1 MALANCQ
8 ECGKKVSTSADTCPN
23 CGVPNPTAKV
33 ENMLGMKVKKGST
46 EGNAIGIII
55 MVVFWG
61 VVIFAIVNTNSCS
74 SGQLF

>member
-1 MALANCQ
+1 MALANCK
-8 ECGKKVSTSADTCPN
+8 ECEKEVSTSAKTCPS

-55 MVVFWG
+55 MVAFWG